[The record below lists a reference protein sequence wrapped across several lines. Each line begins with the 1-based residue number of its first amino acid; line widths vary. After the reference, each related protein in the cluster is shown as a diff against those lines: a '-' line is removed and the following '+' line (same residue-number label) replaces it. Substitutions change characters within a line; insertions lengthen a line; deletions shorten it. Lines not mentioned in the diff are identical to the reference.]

1 MKVSK
6 VIFFFSCGLFL
17 FACKSSTKQKTDSVY
32 SRHLQRHV
40 PLTIISTALP
50 DKKED
55 MNLLLFNNNSMLEEV
70 RVKAIIDSLYKN
82 KLIQPLMLVAF
93 DGKETDYG
101 LEETDSPAAKAYKQY
116 NSFID
121 DELYPFIKK
130 KATIRKFNS
139 VAICGFMKAATT
151 VFDVA
156 YNDDNKFQMV
166 GMFSPQFNET
176 NIGKEKTALEIIQ
189 SMKKKPTIKIFVE
202 DNGIDSSALKF
213 QQIIAGKPSIKECK
227 LVAKNGGEA
236 ALKMKPTIQNFA
248 AFVLWAFPK

>member
-1 MKVSK
+1 MK
-6 VIFFFSCGLFL
+6 IFKIIFLFSVGVLL
-17 FACKSSTKQKTDSVY
+17 FACKSSTKQKTDSIY
-32 SRHLQRHV
+32 SRHLQRHI

-55 MNLLLFNNNSMLEEV
+55 MNLLLFNNNNMLEET
-70 RVKAIIDSLYKN
+70 RAKTIIDSLYKK

-93 DGKETDYG
+93 DGLETDYG
-101 LEETDSPAAKAYKQY
+101 LEEVEGKEAKDYKQY

-139 VAICGFMKAATT
+139 VAICGFLNAAKT

-176 NIGKEKTALEIIQ
+176 KIGKAKTELEIIQ
-189 SMKKKPTIKIFVE
+189 GMKKKPTIKIFVE
-202 DNGIDSSALKF
+202 DNGIDSCAMKF
-213 QQIIAGKPSIKECK
+213 QQIIAGKQSIAECK